1 MNRIKGK
8 LILITGASSGI
19 GEACARR
26 FAGEGASLGLWA
38 RRRERL
44 EQLAAELH
52 QQHGTAVRLAQ
63 VDVRD
68 RAAVSA
74 AAAELTGGGHVPD
87 VLINNAGL
95 ASGMAKIHEGD
106 PEDWDR
112 MIDTNLKGLLNVTR
126 AILPHMV
133 DRRRGHVVNIGSP
146 PGHTT
151 YPLGDVYNATKFG
164 VRALTEGMNL
174 DVAGT
179 PDRRSR
185 NGPGVG
191 GAGVARGPVPRDRQR
206 A

>member
-26 FAGEGASLGLWA
+26 FAGEGASLALWA

-68 RAAVSA
+68 GSAVSA

-87 VLINNAGL
+87 ALINNA
-95 ASGMAKIHEGD
+95 A
-106 PEDWDR
+106 R
-112 MIDTNLKGLLNVTR
+112 
-126 AILPHMV
+126 
-133 DRRRGHVVNIGSP
+133 
-146 PGHTT
+146 
-151 YPLGDVYNATKFG
+151 
-164 VRALTEGMNL
+164 
-174 DVAGT
+174 
-179 PDRRSR
+179 
-185 NGPGVG
+185 
-191 GAGVARGPVPRDRQR
+191 ARGEGKLP
-206 A
+206 AGA